1 MKSIGFVLIAVG
13 VLVAYLGFYGKL
25 GDAVTAIYT
34 GKTPDTLTKLSGDTP
49 NPNVTTRGKDTT
61 NV

>member
-1 MKSIGFVLIAVG
+1 MKSIGFLLIGVG

-34 GKTPDTLTKLSGDTP
+34 GKVPGTLTQMSGDAP
-49 NPNVTTRGKDTT
+49 NPNVTPYGKDTT